1 MKGDKAKNEVLL
13 KDGLKEL
20 IKSYPDSF
28 STFVKNKLKQ
38 FATSEEIS
46 DYKKWSFLM
55 ALVQEIFFDG
65 SSFLKKYGT
74 LYMLLKNL
82 VANKIDINAVN
93 DDQKNF
99 VFDLMKGYNR
109 SSFFKKVS
117 TWYSFKM
124 WKKYRSDKRVSSKKI

>member
-1 MKGDKAKNEVLL
+1 
-13 KDGLKEL
+13 
-20 IKSYPDSF
+20 
-28 STFVKNKLKQ
+28 
-38 FATSEEIS
+38 
-46 DYKKWSFLM
+46 M
-55 ALVQEIFFDG
+55 ALVQEIFFDD

-117 TWYSFKM
+117 T
-124 WKKYRSDKRVSSKKI
+124 